1 MLGQRLLVAAIG
13 IPVLLV
19 VLLAGPPWLSIVLG
33 VFVVGAAVELAGL
46 LDKAGYHVEPAVVG
60 ALAAFAA
67 VVGAVGAESPLYLAE
82 AWLITVF
89 VVAAGV
95 ALRDEVPAEGLGR
108 FSGTVLAAVAALML
122 SYLLRIAAGVE
133 PDAASGPLTQWLDA
147 GRIWLLFVVLVVW
160 TYDTMAYVTG
170 RLYPRGH
177 FFDHISPNK
186 TWSGNVGGALAA
198 AAVGLLL
205 GAFIGRPTEGLV
217 LGALVG
223 LIAPFGGLAGS
234 MAKRAA
240 GVKDSSRL
248 FPGHGGLLD
257 RMDTFLVVAPVAWM
271 YLVLAGLAH

>member
-1 MLGQRLLVAAIG
+1 VLGQRLLVAAIG
-13 IPVLLV
+13 VPILLV
-19 VLLAGPPWLSIVLG
+19 VLLLGAPWLTIVLG
-33 VFVVGAAVELAGL
+33 VFIVGAAVELSGL
-46 LDKAGYHVEPAVVG
+46 LDKAGYDVEPAVAG

-67 VVGAVGAESPLYLAE
+67 VVGALAAASPLYLVE

-89 VVAAGV
+89 VVAAGLS
-95 ALRDEVPAEGLGR
+95 LRLELPSKGLGR
-108 FSGTVLAAVAALML
+108 FAGTVLAAVAALML

-133 PDAASGPLTQWLDA
+133 PDAASGPLLQWLDA
-147 GRIWLLFVVLVVW
+147 GRIWLLFVVFVVW
-160 TYDTMAYVTG
+160 AYDTMAYVTG

-177 FFDHISPNK
+177 FFNHISPNK
-186 TWSGNVGGALAA
+186 TWSGNIGGALGAA
-198 AAVGLLL
+198 VVGLLL
-205 GAFIGRPTEGLV
+205 GAFIGRPTEGLA

-271 YLVLAGLAH
+271 YLVLADLAH

>member
-1 MLGQRLLVAAIG
+1 VLGQRLLVAAIG

-19 VLLAGPPWLSIVLG
+19 VLLAGAPWLSIVLG

-67 VVGAVGAESPLYLAE
+67 VVGALGAETPLYLVE
-82 AWLITVF
+82 AWLITTF
-89 VVAAGV
+89 IVAVGV
-95 ALRDEVPAEGLGR
+95 ALRDEVPAVGLGR

-133 PDAASGPLTQWLDA
+133 PDAASGPLLQWLDA
-147 GRIWLLFVVLVVW
+147 GRVWLLFVVLVVW

-186 TWSGNVGGALAA
+186 TWSGNIGGALGAA
-198 AAVGLLL
+198 VVGLLL

-271 YLVLAGLAH
+271 YLVLADLAH